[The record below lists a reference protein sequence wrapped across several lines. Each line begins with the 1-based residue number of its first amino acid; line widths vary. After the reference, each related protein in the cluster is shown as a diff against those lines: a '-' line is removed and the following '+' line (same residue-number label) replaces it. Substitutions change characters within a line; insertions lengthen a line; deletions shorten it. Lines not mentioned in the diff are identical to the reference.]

1 MQTQTQSYFPEG
13 RLVPVFSANESLS
26 TAALTLALSKS
37 AAKRG
42 ETVLMVDCQ
51 AGALMKEAGIIY
63 GKSLSD
69 VLFYG
74 ADLRD
79 AKYVTSNE
87 HFTAIAAGDATLST
101 VLGSL
106 AAMSLEYDWV
116 FVGTEAGCTSDHVR
130 LAGAADNCLL
140 AYDTEADNFMRAY
153 WMIDAV
159 RRRFP
164 KFDPHMLSMGQK
176 ETAVETALALSEL
189 VSDVL
194 GARPPYAGHSED
206 AGVVDKLLDKLSK
219 PSDSPLH
226 VPENFI
232 TNSSVSTEIFM

>member
-1 MQTQTQSYFPEG
+1 MQTHIQSYFPEG
-13 RLVPVFSANESLS
+13 RLVPVFSANETLS
-26 TAALTLALSKS
+26 TSALTLAISKS

-51 AGALMKEAGIIY
+51 NGALMEEAGIIY

-87 HFTAIAAGDATLST
+87 HFTAMAAGDATLST

-140 AYDTEADNFMRAY
+140 AYDTDADRFMRAY

-164 KFDPHMLSMGQK
+164 KFDPHVLSMGEK
-176 ETAVETALALSEL
+176 GAAVETALALSEL
-189 VSDVL
+189 VADVL

-206 AGVVDKLLDKLSK
+206 VAVLDRLLDQLSK
-219 PSDSPLH
+219 PSEPKISLP
-226 VPENFI
+226 NTFI
-232 TNSSVSTEIFM
+232 TNSTATTEIFM

>member
-1 MQTQTQSYFPEG
+1 MQAHTQSYIPEG
-13 RLVPVFSANESLS
+13 RLVPVFSANETLS

-51 AGALMKEAGIIY
+51 GGALMREAGIIY

-79 AKYVTSNE
+79 AKYITSNE
-87 HFTAIAAGDATLST
+87 HFTAIAAGNATLST

-116 FVGTEAGCTSDHVR
+116 FVGTEAGCTTDHVR

-140 AYDTEADNFMRAY
+140 AYDTDSDNFMRAY

-164 KFDPHMLSMGQK
+164 KFDPHVLSTGPHD
-176 ETAVETALALSEL
+176 TAVETAFALTEL
-189 VSDVL
+189 VADEL
-194 GARPPYAGHSED
+194 GARPSYAGHSED
-206 AGVVDKLLDKLSK
+206 SAVLDRLLNQLSEQSE
-219 PSDSPLH
+219 PAMP
-226 VPENFI
+226 VPESFI
-232 TNSSVSTEIFM
+232 TNSLSTTEIFM